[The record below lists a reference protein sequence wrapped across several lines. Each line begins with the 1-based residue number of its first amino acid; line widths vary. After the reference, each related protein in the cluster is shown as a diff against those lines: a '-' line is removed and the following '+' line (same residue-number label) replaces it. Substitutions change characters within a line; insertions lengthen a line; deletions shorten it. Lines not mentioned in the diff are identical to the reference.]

1 MLRFQELMAPVQ
13 NSQGIAI
20 HGMSGFRDVLAKPLH
35 GGNTAPPVRKGSMV
49 TVEFA
54 ASLRR
59 HVECA
64 PQNVAAGS
72 LRVVLEAAWAAAP
85 ELSHYVLDDQGH
97 IRKHVAVFINKTMLM
112 NRQNVSLPVASG
124 DKVLV
129 IQALT
134 GG

>member
-1 MLRFQELMAPVQ
+1 
-13 NSQGIAI
+13 
-20 HGMSGFRDVLAKPLH
+20 
-35 GGNTAPPVRKGSMV
+35 MV

-64 PQNVAAGS
+64 PQRVEPAS
-72 LRVVLEAAWAAAP
+72 LGTVLEAALAAAP
-85 ELSHYVLDDQGH
+85 GLRHYVLDDQSH
-97 IRKHVAVFINKTMLM
+97 IRKHVAVFINQTMVAD
-112 NRQNVSLPVASG
+112 RQTLTQPVVDG

>member
-1 MLRFQELMAPVQ
+1 
-13 NSQGIAI
+13 
-20 HGMSGFRDVLAKPLH
+20 
-35 GGNTAPPVRKGSMV
+35 MV

-64 PQNVAAGS
+64 PQSVAAGS
-72 LRVVLEAAWAAAP
+72 LRVVLEAALAAAP
-85 ELSHYVLDDQGH
+85 ELRHYVLDDQNN
-97 IRKHVAVFINKTMLM
+97 IRKHVAVFVNKTMALD
-112 NRQNVSLPVASG
+112 RQNLTQALASG

>member
-1 MLRFQELMAPVQ
+1 
-13 NSQGIAI
+13 
-20 HGMSGFRDVLAKPLH
+20 
-35 GGNTAPPVRKGSMV
+35 MV

-64 PQNVAAGS
+64 TQTVAPGS
-72 LRVVLEAAWAAAP
+72 LRHVLEAALRAAP
-85 ELSHYVLDDQGH
+85 ELAHYVFDDQRS
-97 IRKHVAVFINKTMLM
+97 IRKHVAVFV
-112 NRQNVSLPVASG
+112 NRQMVLDRVCLDQALVAG
-124 DKVLV
+124 DRVLV

>member
-1 MLRFQELMAPVQ
+1 MAILR
-13 NSQGIAI
+13 
-20 HGMSGFRDVLAKPLH
+20 KPD
-35 GGNTAPPVRKGSMV
+35 KGLLMV

-64 PQNVAAGS
+64 PQSVAAGS
-72 LRVVLEAAWAAAP
+72 LCAVLAEALSAAP
-85 ELSHYVLDDQGH
+85 ELAHYVFDDQGH
-97 IRKHVAVFINKTMLM
+97 IRKHVAVFVNKTLLLD
-112 NRQNVSLPVASG
+112 RQNLNQPLASG
-124 DKVLV
+124 DTVLV